1 MPHYHSIP
9 TTPMMGNSCDYQD
22 HSATDLLQPITF
34 DHAPKHLNHQSYN
47 NLTSLP
53 ACCALPPDLDQDRDD
68 SQKLSGCL
76 AFAVVQLLALAICNH
91 TTDKLTSVTKL
102 FISKPGLISQLSK
115 LVNLEISGEG
125 LGGNIQAAVFHAL
138 EEILQ
143 YCPPSSLVTF
153 TLNMVTLVI
162 IRIN

>member
-9 TTPMMGNSCDYQD
+9 TPPMMGNSRDYQD
-22 HSATDLLQPITF
+22 HSATYARRRLFRQTGSGRQSQDILADLIEQP
-34 DHAPKHLNHQSYN
+34 
-47 NLTSLP
+47 
-53 ACCALPPDLDQDRDD
+53 LPPDLDQDCND
-68 SQKLSGCL
+68 SQKLSRCL
-76 AFAVVQLLALAICNH
+76 VFAVVQLLALAICNH

-102 FISKPGLISQLSK
+102 FISEPGLISQLSE
-115 LVNLEISGEG
+115 LVNLKISGEG
-125 LGGNIQAAVFHAL
+125 LGGDIQAAVFHAL

-153 TLNMVTLVI
+153 TLNMVALVI